1 MSKKDIDIAYF
12 VSFCIEQYKKH
23 TNLKGEAVSKLFL
36 KNDVVDYLSANYDV
50 LHTQSSQWLI
60 EEIDNFLE
68 GRR

>member
-23 TNLKGEAVSKLFL
+23 TKLKGEAVSKLFF

>member
-23 TNLKGEAVSKLFL
+23 IKLKGETVSKLFF
-36 KNDVVDYLSANYDV
+36 KNDVVDYLSANYDI